1 MSLVLVN
8 KRNYLASITTNE
20 ARKANTEFNKDNC
33 KKEYWDWY
41 FIG

>member
-20 ARKANTEFNKDNC
+20 AREAKSGSNKDNC